1 MTTVSI
7 VFEADQPPAKLL
19 ENLFFAAV
27 SATVPR
33 ADQSLGRPW
42 IEVPPDLYFWAT
54 HTMEYDGSPVTVIE
68 RLLQRFPEVAGI
80 RIAGSNNRP
89 LRPSILELA
98 PREFFMKKETLSDF
112 SKLLEKYWRAQAKEV
127 IDATPSGHFALF
139 SAPTLEDERM
149 MFRLAYLPE
158 ERRRESTAGLDP
170 SVSWYA
176 GPVNRS
182 APTEAT

>member
-7 VFEADQPPAKLL
+7 VFEADQPPGKLL
-19 ENLFFAAV
+19 ENLFLAAV
-27 SATVPR
+27 SASVPR
-33 ADQSLGRPW
+33 PDQSLGRPW
-42 IEVPPDLYFWAT
+42 IEVSPDLYFWAAT
-54 HTMEYDGSPVTVIE
+54 TVEYAASPVTMIE

-98 PREFFMKKETLSDF
+98 PREFFKKRETLPGF

-127 IDATPSGHFALF
+127 IDATPPGHFALF

-149 MFRLAYLPE
+149 VFRLAYLPE
-158 ERRRESTAGLDP
+158 GRRRESTAGLDP